1 MPALVAIVS
10 TPITLGTTP
19 ATLPRIMMGI
29 PEGHIAQL
37 IRVRYSIDNIVAAK
51 EVHFALAWTGNLGS
65 ITGAAAAFA
74 HHGLF
79 LQAVIFTSV
88 TATGSDTAWVTKSF
102 ETDIALSEDPY
113 AFFMHVT
120 AAAKARMEIEYEI
133 RRASQRELLALKGQ
147 GGWNAART

>member
-1 MPALVAIVS
+1 MPALVAIES
-10 TPITLGTTP
+10 TAITLSTTP
-19 ATLPRIMMGI
+19 ATLPRIHLGI
-29 PEGHIAQL
+29 PDGHMAQL
-37 IRVRYSIDNIVAAK
+37 IRVRYSLDNIVAAK
-51 EVHFALAWTGNLGS
+51 EVHFALAWTGNLGG

-79 LQAVIFTSV
+79 LQAVFFTSV
-88 TATGSDTAWVTKSF
+88 TATGSDSAWVTETF

-133 RRASQRELLALKGQ
+133 KPASKRELLSLKGQ